1 MPRRRKKIVDIGRF
15 SELLRDR
22 GFRVTKQR
30 LAVHTAMLT
39 LGHASA
45 DEVLEHIEDRQKGL
59 EVSVSSVYNI
69 LSKMADLGLYNRIQG
84 IGGKVVFDVNPGRHI
99 HLYDTKVQQFK
110 DIEDDELASLIEA
123 QLKLRTFRG
132 YRMDRFDL
140 HIICHPS
147 RKKKIQ

>member
-1 MPRRRKKIVDIGRF
+1 MARRKRKILDIAGF
-15 SELLRDR
+15 SALLRDR
-22 GFRVTKQR
+22 GYRVTKQR

-45 DEVLEHIEDRQKGL
+45 DEVLEHIQDRQKGL
-59 EVSVSSVYNI
+59 DASASTVYTI

-84 IGGKVVFDVNPGRHI
+84 IGSKVVFDVNPGRHI
-99 HLYDTKVQQFK
+99 HLYDSRAGIFK
-110 DIEDDELASLIEA
+110 EIEDDGLAALIDA
-123 QLKLRTFRG
+123 QLKTRTFRG

-147 RKKKIQ
+147 RKKKKV

>member
-69 LSKMADLGLYNRIQG
+69 LSKMSDLGLYNRIHG

>member
-1 MPRRRKKIVDIGRF
+1 MDIGRF

-22 GFRVTKQR
+22 GYRVTKQR

-45 DEVLEHIEDRQKGL
+45 DEVLEYIEDRQKGL
-59 EVSVSSVYNI
+59 KVSVSSVYNI
-69 LSKMADLGLYNRIQG
+69 LSTIADLGLYNRIRG

-99 HLYDTKVQQFK
+99 HIYDSRSQSFK
-110 DIEDDELASLIEA
+110 EVEDEELAAMIDA
-123 QLKLRTFRG
+123 QLKLRTYRG
-132 YRMDRFDL
+132 YRVDRFDL

-147 RKKKIQ
+147 RKKKVQ

>member
-39 LGHASA
+39 LGHACA